1 MLEHRLKNKLL
12 WMTSKLRSIN
22 RGHEIRTWVTA
33 IQAVHTLL
41 VKAIQNSDI
50 LERSDTVGDLM
61 WKRPRKEQPWMTIR
75 HTRASGKGVRKWAEV
90 PVIIGREQL
99 SSCDPKSIV
108 DEEVIMCGKVESTD
122 DGEQNNSIC
131 TSANQWK
138 TNRKE
143 CPEEMETKGVSLL
156 DADTEME
163 TDEVKQSSDK
173 DNDNIEERNDSDD
186 SSRLFGDSQ
195 SESSRKK
202 TGQSGWSSSKKAD
215 VEATRSAKD
224 KGKEEFSNKV
234 PTRRDKESL
243 IHRTRRAMWH
253 RLKEAGKDKNF
264 YFDDP
269 GRIRKLIRTV
279 EEDLGY
285 KEGNLL
291 RGKDR
296 NRLITRNLWD
306 YFKRKKQ

>member
-1 MLEHRLKNKLL
+1 
-12 WMTSKLRSIN
+12 
-22 RGHEIRTWVTA
+22 
-33 IQAVHTLL
+33 
-41 VKAIQNSDI
+41 
-50 LERSDTVGDLM
+50 
-61 WKRPRKEQPWMTIR
+61 
-75 HTRASGKGVRKWAEV
+75 
-90 PVIIGREQL
+90 
-99 SSCDPKSIV
+99 
-108 DEEVIMCGKVESTD
+108 
-122 DGEQNNSIC
+122 
-131 TSANQWK
+131 
-138 TNRKE
+138 
-143 CPEEMETKGVSLL
+143 METKGVSLL

-173 DNDNIEERNDSDD
+173 DNDN
-186 SSRLFGDSQ
+186 
-195 SESSRKK
+195 
-202 TGQSGWSSSKKAD
+202 
-215 VEATRSAKD
+215 
-224 KGKEEFSNKV
+224 KEEFSNKV

-279 EEDLGY
+279 EDDLGY

-306 YFKRKKQ
+306 TSKERSSNYVDEEQDEILYDMQDVIQPYLF